1 MLPPAL
7 LDTDILSELFKE
19 HPKVNAR
26 AVEYLREHTRLT
38 ISHIQKYEVLKGL
51 KAKKADKQIA
61 LFKRFCAKNDMLSI
75 TDDAI
80 EKASEIYASLKLTG
94 DLISDADI
102 FVAAIAI
109 TNNLVLVTN
118 NTNHFNRIKG
128 LKLDNW
134 KI

>member
-1 MLPPAL
+1 MNPPSL
-7 LDTDILSELFKE
+7 IDTDILSELFKE

-26 AVEYLREHTRLT
+26 AEEYLQEHTRLT

-75 TDDAI
+75 TDNAI
-80 EKASEIYASLKLTG
+80 EKAADIYASLKLAG
-94 DLISDADI
+94 NIISDADI

-118 NTNHFNRIKG
+118 NVNHFNRIKG
-128 LKLDNW
+128 LKLRER
-134 KI
+134 

>member
-26 AVEYLREHTRLT
+26 AAEYLREHTSLT

-61 LFKRFCAKNDMLSI
+61 LFKRFCAKSDMLSI

-94 DLISDADI
+94 NIISDADI